1 METLDDVFEKVQ
13 EAFEENKRKIKV
25 FGCEGFVV
33 GRYYEH
39 SSGQKIKVV
48 EAIPDK
54 IVCELV
60 SGGKGTLLLEESSN
74 LYWREITITEWL
86 AGEDLSYANHHKL
99 RRVFQGPS
107 TGWPS
112 LHGTD
117 KVRA

>member
-1 METLDDVFEKVQ
+1 METLDVVFEKVQ
-13 EAFEENKRKIKV
+13 EAFEEHKRKIKV

-48 EAIPDK
+48 EATPDK
-54 IVCELV
+54 VVCELI
-60 SGGKGTLLLEESSN
+60 SGGKGTLWLEKDAL
-74 LYWREITITEWL
+74 LYWREITTTEWL

-99 RRVFQGPS
+99 RRVFQGPA
-107 TGWPS
+107 GWPN

-117 KVRA
+117 RVKA